1 VTDSYMRL
9 DEPRPHR
16 LSWRAFKRW
25 ARGTHKA
32 EVRPPASPAP
42 RADVGVTP
50 LITRPRN
57 PTPEPAQDRPDVF
70 SDKTT

>member
-1 VTDSYMRL
+1 MTDSYMRL

-25 ARGTHKA
+25 ARGSPKV
-32 EVRPPASPAP
+32 EVRAPASPAP
-42 RADVGVTP
+42 KADVGVTP

-57 PTPEPAQDRPDVF
+57 PAPEPARDRSDVF
-70 SDKTT
+70 SDKIT